1 MTRTTAITEDA
12 LERRRAYLRER
23 ARRARRA
30 AGVPERQMYP
40 ELRDRDWLIQ
50 RHLREFL
57 STKEIA
63 DILGCSPDTVR
74 KYLRLAG
81 LDVVHPG
88 VRTTLRDARRKREE
102 ASE

>member
-30 AGVPERQMYP
+30 AGVPERPTYP
-40 ELRDRDWLIQ
+40 ELRDRDWLI
-50 RHLREFL
+50 RMYLREYR

-74 KYLRLAG
+74 GAMRLQGISIIPYDVRRFLRAAREAR
-81 LDVVHPG
+81 G
-88 VRTTLRDARRKREE
+88 VSA
-102 ASE
+102 